1 MDSSK
6 ASIENKDS
14 RLYVV
19 GSRLEKDNKD
29 SRLYVVGS
37 RLVKEE
43 KFQPTTCNL
52 QPTWNSRHHVGE
64 N

>member
-1 MDSSK
+1 MDLSK
-6 ASIENKDS
+6 ASIENKNCRLHIVGSRQGKENKDS

-19 GSRLEKDNKD
+19 GSRL
-29 SRLYVVGS
+29 G
-37 RLVKEE
+37 KEE

-52 QPTWNSRHHVGE
+52 LPTWNSRQHVGE